1 MFTLLIVE
9 DDTAIREM
17 LTHFLTTKGFDIK
30 SAEDGKQ
37 TLEILRESTPDLIL
51 LDWMLPDT
59 QGPSLLKKI
68 RRKNTQSDIP
78 IIMLTA
84 RAEETDKIE
93 GLNVGA
99 DDYMTKPVSLHELHA
114 RINALLRRAQGL
126 NEDKIILR
134 GSIKLDPDNNILKIK
149 DETVKIGQ
157 IEFRL
162 LHFFLQNPERLYSR
176 TQLLDRVW
184 GQNTFIEERTVDV
197 HVLRLRKVLK
207 PYGMDRNVQTV
218 RGVGY
223 RYSLEQEAETK

>member
-9 DDTAIREM
+9 DDNAIREM
-17 LTHFLTTKGFDIK
+17 LELFLSSKGFAIK

-37 TLEILRESTPDLIL
+37 THKILRETTPDLIL

-59 QGPSLLKKI
+59 DGPTLLAEI
-68 RRKNTQSDIP
+68 RGHDTQSTIP

-84 RAEETDKIE
+84 RVAESDKIK

-99 DDYMTKPVSLHELHA
+99 DDYMTKPVSLHELDA

-126 NEDKIILR
+126 NEEKIIER
-134 GSIKLDPDNNILKIK
+134 GKVQLDPSNNVLKLDGD
-149 DETVKIGQ
+149 TVKIGQ

-162 LHFFLQNPERLYSR
+162 LHFFLQNPDRLYSR
-176 TQLLDRVW
+176 TQLLDRIW

-197 HVLRLRKVLK
+197 HVLRLRKTLK
-207 PYGMDRNVQTV
+207 PYDAHKTIQTV
-218 RGVGY
+218 RGIGY
-223 RYSLEQEAETK
+223 RYSLENEQ

>member
-17 LTHFLTTKGFDIK
+17 LELFLTGKGFAIK
-30 SAEDGKQ
+30 SAENGKQ
-37 TLEILRESTPDLIL
+37 TKEILRETTPDLIL

-59 QGPSLLKKI
+59 DGPTLLSEI
-68 RRKNTQSDIP
+68 RNHETQNTIP
-78 IIMLTA
+78 VIMLTA
-84 RAEETDKIE
+84 RAEESDKIK

-99 DDYMTKPVSLHELHA
+99 DDYMTKPVSLHELDA

-126 NEDKIILR
+126 NEDKNIESGL
-134 GSIKLDPDNNILKIK
+134 IKLDPDNNILRVN

-162 LHFFLQNPERLYSR
+162 LHFFLQSPDRLFSR

-197 HVLRLRKVLK
+197 HVLRLRKILK
-207 PYGMDRNVQTV
+207 PYNVHKSIQTV

-223 RYSLEQEAETK
+223 RYSLKSEK